1 MDAGVTLTVA
11 EALALMAAMA
21 VLAAVPS
28 TSVLA
33 VVARAS
39 SSGFAQGAATAM
51 GVVAGD
57 IVFIVI
63 ALFGLAVLIDAMG
76 PLFIVLRAAAAVYL
90 VLLAVRLWRSAG
102 KAFDVRAGEAR
113 PLSLAGSFG
122 SGLLI
127 TLGDQ
132 KAVFFY
138 LGFLPAFVSLERVT
152 LADAG
157 LLIAVAVVA
166 VGGVKL
172 AYAALADR
180 VAQRLGG
187 SGTVMV
193 QRTAAV
199 VLCLTAVLVLVR
211 A

>member
-1 MDAGVTLTVA
+1 VDAGLTLSLG
-11 EALALMAAMA
+11 EGLALIAAMA

-39 SSGFAQGAATAM
+39 SSGFAQGAAMAM

-57 IVFIVI
+57 IVFIAI
-63 ALFGLAVLIDAMG
+63 ALFGLAVLIEALG
-76 PLFIVLRAAAAVYL
+76 PLFFVLRAAAAMYL
-90 VLLAVRLWRSAG
+90 VWLAVRLWRSAT
-102 KAFDVRAGEAR
+102 KPVAVRTGAAATG
-113 PLSLAGSFG
+113 SMAGSFG

-138 LGFLPAFVSLERVT
+138 LGFLPAFVALEHVT

-157 LLIAVAVVA
+157 LLIAIAVVA

-187 SGTVMV
+187 GASAMV

-199 VLCLTAVLVLVR
+199 VLCLTAVLVLLR
-211 A
+211 G